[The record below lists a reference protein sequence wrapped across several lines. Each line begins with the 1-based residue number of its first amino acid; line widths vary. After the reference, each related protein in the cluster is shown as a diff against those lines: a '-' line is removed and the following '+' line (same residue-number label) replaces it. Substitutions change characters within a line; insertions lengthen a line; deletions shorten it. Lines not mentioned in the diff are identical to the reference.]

1 MVPPLNTAE
10 PATKALAPAAASFP
24 ATSACLSILQP
35 YQSLAEIFSPI
46 KLGDGSR
53 AMFDAVGNVFAVT
66 ELPIADPFGKTF
78 DRLHV
83 AVLVIEDDKAGHP
96 RTLDQDITLDPRTER
111 RRVPASDRSGA
122 ADHHP
127 RADRQT
133 SHHGVADRTRGIVE
147 ITIDSIGACRCKL
160 FVDGMAHLVVN
171 GNVVPEFV
179 EAAFCLG

>member
-1 MVPPLNTAE
+1 MTKPSVQPGAIIDGFTIGGVHPQADNFIAGSHVSISSPRVTVAGRLKPPLLT
-10 PATKALAPAAASFP
+10 PIFSM
-24 ATSACLSILQP
+24 LQP
-35 YQSLAEIFSPI
+35 YQSLAEIFSPV

-53 AMFDAVGNVFAVT
+53 AMFEAVGNLFAVT
-66 ELPIADPFGKTF
+66 ELSVADPFGETF

-96 RTLDQDITLDPRTER
+96 RTLNQDMTLDPRTER

-133 SHHGVADRTRGIVE
+133 SHHRVADR
-147 ITIDSIGACRCKL
+147 
-160 FVDGMAHLVVN
+160 
-171 GNVVPEFV
+171 P
-179 EAAFCLG
+179 